1 MTVYYRPIL
10 RSEFTRPN
18 NAIGFANTGLWCHD
32 VEVLS
37 RTASPEI
44 IPVRDVPQ
52 EVRSE
57 WTRPR
62 ASIAG
67 LDFSTPRIMGI
78 LNVTPDSFS
87 DGGKF
92 VDPKVAIDHAA
103 TMATQGADIIDIGGE
118 STRPGA
124 TEVSIAEEIER
135 IAPVIKAVC
144 AAIDT
149 PISIDTRKSSV
160 AKAAVETGAQ
170 IVNDVSGLTFDPT
183 LAEYCASSQV
193 PICIMHTQGTP
204 DVMQD
209 NPSYEDV
216 VLDVYDFLQTQMT
229 ILIAAGVP
237 KNNIIVDPGI
247 GFGKTLQHN
256 LALLNRISLFHSLG
270 VPVLLGAS
278 RKGMIR
284 TIAGAEAAQ
293 DRMPGSVAI
302 ALNAVS
308 QGVQLFRVHDVAE
321 TRQAFDLWQSILRGE
336 PYGT

>member
-18 NAIGFANTGLWCHD
+18 HAIGFANTGLWCHD

-44 IPVRDVPQ
+44 IPVGDVPQ

-67 LDFSTPRIMGI
+67 LDFSMPRIMGI

-92 VDPKVAIDHAA
+92 VDPKVAIDHA
-103 TMATQGADIIDIGGE
+103 TKMATQGADIIDIGGE

-124 TEVSIAEEIER
+124 VEVSIAEEIER
-135 IAPVIKAVC
+135 TAPVIQAVSR
-144 AAIDT
+144 AIET

-160 AKAAVETGAQ
+160 AKAAVEAGAQ

-183 LAEYCASSQV
+183 LAEYCASSLS

-229 ILIAAGVP
+229 TLIAAGVP
-237 KNNIIVDPGI
+237 KENIIVDPGI
-247 GFGKTLQHN
+247 GFGKTLQNN

-270 VPVLLGAS
+270 VPILLGAS

-308 QGVQLFRVHDVAE
+308 QGIQIFRVHDVAE
-321 TRQAFDLWQSILRGE
+321 TRQAFDLWQSILKGE
-336 PYGT
+336 SYGA